1 MKFDVEIKNNVSA
14 YLQRLV
20 AEGRNLTPLMRMLAG
35 TMETETERNFDA
47 QGRPRWLG
55 LSRAT
60 LEARV
65 NRAAKKLG
73 KRGYRKDGR
82 ISKSAAVSAKIL
94 QDTGNLAGSIN
105 TAYGRDF
112 AVIGSNLPYAAIHQ
126 LGGEAGRGK
135 KVRIPA
141 RPYLPATAEG
151 ALQPEAETAMLR
163 DIDRWLQNLIDA

>member
-14 YLQRLV
+14 YLSRLA

-35 TMETETERNFDA
+35 TMETETERNFAA

-55 LSRAT
+55 LSAAT
-60 LEARV
+60 L
-65 NRAAKKLG
+65 K
-73 KRGYRKDGR
+73 KRGNG
-82 ISKSAAVSAKIL
+82 AKIL
-94 QDTGNLAGSIN
+94 QDTGGLAGSVN
-105 TAYGRDF
+105 TDYGRDF
-112 AVIGSNLPYAAIHQ
+112 AAIGSHLPYAAIHQ
-126 LGGEAGRGK
+126 LGGQAGRGK

-163 DIDRWLQNLIDA
+163 DIDRWLQNLIGA